1 MLPLVRQEA
10 VHHVLPLVSQEA
22 VHHVLRGLR
31 GEEGRSPPPGRR
43 WAGQGSPGC
52 PSALSPSGR
61 RLGSSSRRK
70 RTRGT
75 PGTTPEMRNSKILS
89 RNDDEEEKGPQFTYL
104 NVWRKERLSSA
115 AAVAPNLSGREKL
128 EERRSLEM
136 KKEEVQNQIQAKKKE
151 EEEAS
156 RTFKTDPNI
165 CTSRSGR
172 GQVYLDKRGAEDVRV
187 HSRTP
192 GSSLPPS
199 SCSGL
204 LASTTETS
212 EEAVTPLLLLG
223 RRSAPGQE
231 IMSTF
236 CSDKQQQLRNTS
248 LGERKDDQSQ
258 AANVRGTT
266 PSGNVARNSAGFCGF
281 SGFSGNNKGKGG
293 NSDQHW

>member
-1 MLPLVRQEA
+1 
-10 VHHVLPLVSQEA
+10 
-22 VHHVLRGLR
+22 
-31 GEEGRSPPPGRR
+31 
-43 WAGQGSPGC
+43 
-52 PSALSPSGR
+52 
-61 RLGSSSRRK
+61 
-70 RTRGT
+70 
-75 PGTTPEMRNSKILS
+75 MRNSKILS